1 MMAKGASKAADA
13 AARAAS
19 AAEQNAQRMAAESA
33 EESAVASQDEA
44 AAEALQSAYVPQ
56 VARELAAAKAA
67 VARAAARA
75 ASRVERAAK
84 TAGSVIKKAATTAGK
99 AIYKASGIQSIVS
112 CVTNPNLASCV
123 RAAVTVVGLALT
135 IATGGLSVGVEVG
148 VDAATDAAADAA
160 TDMATDSAADAT
172 EDVTDETGGDALDSS
187 RGAGGKVWD
196 AMKVKTPGIQS
207 CNWVSAL
214 SAAASA
220 ISPMLL
226 CRGSEAGTSWEIR
239 LWAPLLA
246 RSATPTSATLAALR
260 LAPRRAWPTH
270 SEAT

>member
-1 MMAKGASKAADA
+1 M
-13 AARAAS
+13 
-19 AAEQNAQRMAAESA
+19 
-33 EESAVASQDEA
+33 
-44 AAEALQSAYVPQ
+44 
-56 VARELAAAKAA
+56 
-67 VARAAARA
+67 
-75 ASRVERAAK
+75 RAAK

-99 AIYKASGIQSIVS
+99 AICKASGIQSIVS

-148 VDAATDAAADAA
+148 VDAAADAATDAAADAA

-172 EDVTDETGGDALDSS
+172 EDITDETGGDALDSS

-260 LAPRRAWPTH
+260 LAARRAWPTH